1 MSESD
6 ATPPQGAARDAPIGG
21 ERHVS
26 QVAGQGNPLLSKK
39 AGMAAIAAVGG
50 AAIGMILL
58 TAPSKDP
65 AGLKPQSAAGGSE
78 LAVRSTISYEAP
90 PAPPPAP
97 PSTAVAAPT
106 LPPPAPPALPT
117 QPVFAPGAAPNAAA
131 QPQRQQ
137 RLLVYTS
144 GNQQT
149 APVAPSAAP
158 NMPADWPSSAVVM
171 PGTSDAAGGVPAG
184 AGGSGGPG
192 AAVGRGD
199 SLGARLQPTQLAG
212 VSANVLRHQP
222 YLITTGNV
230 IPCVLQSAMD
240 SSLPGL
246 VSCVVPQDV
255 TGKTGLT
262 LLDRGTRVVG
272 QFQGG
277 ITQGVER
284 MFVTWTRA
292 ETPQGVVIN
301 LDSPASDA
309 LGRSGLSGEV
319 DRHFWQRFG
328 GALLLSVVDGVLQAG
343 AAAASP
349 EGSTSI
355 RTGTPQAVIAE
366 TLRGSIN
373 IPPTVRKHQGELVS
387 IFVARDLD
395 FSTVYNVRPAP
406 ARHIVPTDRTTSGAS
421 Q

>member
-1 MSESD
+1 MSESN
-6 ATPPQGAARDAPIGG
+6 ATPPQAAAGDAPIAG

-39 AGMAAIAAVGG
+39 AGMAAIAAVSG
-50 AAIGMILL
+50 AAMGMILL
-58 TAPSKDP
+58 TAPSNDP
-65 AGLKPQSAAGGSE
+65 AGLKPRSAAGGSE
-78 LAVRSTISYEAP
+78 LAVRSTIHYEAP

-106 LPPPAPPALPT
+106 LPPPTAPPLPT
-117 QPVFAPGAAPNAAA
+117 QPVFAPSAAPNAAA
-131 QPQRQQ
+131 QPQQ

-149 APVAPSAAP
+149 APVAPSAP
-158 NMPADWPSSAVVM
+158 PGMPADWPGGAVTV
-171 PGTSDAAGGVPAG
+171 PGAPDAAGGAPAG
-184 AGGSGGPG
+184 PSG
-192 AAVGRGD
+192 AAAGRGD

-246 VSCVVPQDV
+246 VSCVIPQDV

-343 AAAASP
+343 VAAASP

-355 RTGTPQAVIAE
+355 RTGTAQAVIAE

-406 ARHIVPTDRTTSGAS
+406 ARHVVPSNGAS